1 MKKLFGNQRGL
12 TLIEVLASIVLLSI
26 VIVSFLSL
34 FPQITHFNNSTEE
47 NLQAAAVAKEIRV
60 LVKEEAMILIPHPPN
75 FSFTNERQGPFNHVY
90 IYKGQHNRFQ
100 VLLEVDE
107 NPYNQNRNIQNL
119 YKFKVTIS
127 NDENHQLSVTYG
139 FISQN
144 LNPIN

>member
-1 MKKLFGNQRGL
+1 MKKLPGNEKGL

-34 FPQITHFNNSTEE
+34 FPQITNFNDSTEK

-60 LVKEEAMILIPHPPN
+60 LVKEEAMIPHPQK
-75 FSFTNERQGPFNHVY
+75 FTFTNERNGPSSEVY
-90 IYKGQHNRFQ
+90 MYKGQHNSFQ

-107 NPYNQNRNIQNL
+107 NPYRNTQHL
-119 YKFKVTIS
+119 YKFKVIIL
-127 NDENHQLSVTYG
+127 NDENHQLSITYG